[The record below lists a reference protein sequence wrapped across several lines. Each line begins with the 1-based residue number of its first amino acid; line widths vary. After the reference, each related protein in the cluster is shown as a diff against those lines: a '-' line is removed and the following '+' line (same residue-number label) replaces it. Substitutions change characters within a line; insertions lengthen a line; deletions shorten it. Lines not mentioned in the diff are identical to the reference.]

1 MGIRLTS
8 SLWIGIYRCIRKNA
22 GRGWFVIL
30 MICRYGEIFVVVGIL
45 VIFPGNAY
53 CWCIKVSKPPLG
65 LLYGCPWVRR
75 VWVGVIVLLN
85 IILYC
90 GNILYKYLVDLDAVS
105 LVSWMAIIDGGVDL
119 FIISCKPGSMVLSMP
134 QFHFNIFVAGF
145 RVRGVL
151 RVYGWVILCRI
162 GVREV
167 W

>member
-1 MGIRLTS
+1 
-8 SLWIGIYRCIRKNA
+8 
-22 GRGWFVIL
+22 
-30 MICRYGEIFVVVGIL
+30 
-45 VIFPGNAY
+45 
-53 CWCIKVSKPPLG
+53 
-65 LLYGCPWVRR
+65 
-75 VWVGVIVLLN
+75 
-85 IILYC
+85 LYC
-90 GNILYKYLVDLDAVS
+90 GNILCKYLVDLDAVS